1 VAHTRSILA
10 IHHGTEVADRFGAEY
25 VALTGREPQPYF
37 DVMDVVGL
45 LPHPDRVPFLSD
57 PEHQERLETHLL
69 SLL

>member
-1 VAHTRSILA
+1 MAHCRTILA
-10 IHHGTEVADRFGAEY
+10 IHAGTEVADRFGAEY

-57 PEHQERLETHLL
+57 PEHQVRIESYLV